1 MMTCDLAPN
10 SVGSSYEEKD
20 FVIAVAPEDC
30 RLALSKVQLGVNSN
44 NYNCLYFCCC

>member
-1 MMTCDLAPN
+1 MTCDLAPN

-30 RLALSKVQLGVNSN
+30 RLVFAKVQ
-44 NYNCLYFCCC
+44 